1 MGIILM
7 MKLSTC
13 NWDCK
18 AILLAALILA
28 SLCSHGPI
36 GCSARSTAGPS
47 PGVALT
53 LAPDA
58 RGEAKLLGYDIGM
71 QGRDTAAGSSGAS
84 SLSAFTRPAATT
96 PPSSAGGVGSQR
108 SGDDGRTA
116 PVLESE
122 VDLKTTARRLLDVG
136 AKKASSSGPS
146 CTSNFVPCPPPG
158 RA

>member
-1 MGIILM
+1 

-18 AILLAALILA
+18 VILLAALIVA
-28 SLCSHGPI
+28 SLCSHGPL
-36 GCSARSTAGPS
+36 GCSARSTAGSS

-71 QGRDTAAGSSGAS
+71 QGRDTAGSSGAS
-84 SLSAFTRPAATT
+84 SLSAFTPPTATT

-122 VDLKTTARRLLDVG
+122 VDLKTT
-136 AKKASSSGPS
+136 
-146 CTSNFVPCPPPG
+146 PG
-158 RA
+158 RARLR